1 MTILSDTTVMPL
13 HELPSAEVDTTAST
27 IVAADQTVEGTT
39 TAAVGP
45 PKVKAVHDLIAG
57 GVAGSASVVVGHP
70 FDTIKVGSWS
80 KIYQI

>member
-1 MTILSDTTVMPL
+1 MALLSETPAMPL
-13 HELPSAEVDTTAST
+13 HDLPTGEVASTAST
-27 IVAADQTVEGTT
+27 NVVADPKVQDAS

-70 FDTIKVGSWS
+70 FDTIKVS
-80 KIYQI
+80 

>member
-1 MTILSDTTVMPL
+1 MTLLSETPAMPL
-13 HELPSAEVDTTAST
+13 HELPSAEVDTST
-27 IVAADQTVEGTT
+27 IVAADQTIEDTT

-80 KIYQI
+80 KTYVF